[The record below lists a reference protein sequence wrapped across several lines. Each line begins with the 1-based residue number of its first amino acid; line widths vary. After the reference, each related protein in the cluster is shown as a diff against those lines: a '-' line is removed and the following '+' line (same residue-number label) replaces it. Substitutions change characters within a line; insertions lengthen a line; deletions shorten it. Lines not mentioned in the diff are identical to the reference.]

1 MWAIHQF
8 IPNQGV
14 LFEAGKFIGI
24 GLMILGGSIGVL
36 AVIEFGRRSTMVNFH
51 KPENSKERVTT
62 GVYQYSRNPM
72 YLGLL
77 IALLSPVFYWGNAV
91 TLLVL
96 PLFAWYI
103 NKFQIKPEEDIMQQK
118 LGDEFLK
125 YKKEIRRWI

>member
-36 AVIEFGRRSTMVNFH
+36 AIIEFARRSTTVNPH
-51 KPENSKERVTT
+51 KPENSKELVTT

-118 LGDEFLK
+118 FGDEFLK